1 MFKKKNIAKEGEIE
15 NFFNKLF
22 SPTNYHLLSFQ
33 IFFST
38 PARFVSSR
46 SQSEHDLIFFWLNL
60 PPRVRQDIEATNDT
74 LSRDYKP
81 SESSFLA
88 LGRNLPLP
96 PSAVLTCVPC
106 SQGHAFLPKKNLSCL
121 LIVTFFHPFPPFHH
135 RCTRETIEGW
145 DGEKGR
151 GQWIHL
157 KREYDYSYSSRG
169 KIFLRI
175 YRRKFVPLRRN
186 LPSLKE
192 TEVRRWRRSR
202 KKARVLS

>member
-1 MFKKKNIAKEGEIE
+1 MFKRKDITKEGKIE

-22 SPTNYHLLSFQ
+22 SPKNYHLLSSQ

-60 PPRVRQDIEATNDT
+60 PPLCPAGYRGDERHLEPRLQAVRILFSCPWA
-74 LSRDYKP
+74 
-81 SESSFLA
+81 
-88 LGRNLPLP
+88 RNLRLFHPRPPLHAFHVRKATLP
-96 PSAVLTCVPC
+96 PEKKISAT
-106 SQGHAFLPKKNLSCL
+106 FLL
-121 LIVTFFHPFPPFHH
+121 LPFFTPSFPSLH
-135 RCTRETIEGW
+135 TRNDRGST
-145 DGEKGR
+145 GEKGPS
-151 GQWIHL
+151 QWIHL